1 MELYIARDR
10 DGRLFLY
17 NYLPI
22 KDEKSGIFKLN
33 GEFRGSNICFDIFNI
48 DSKLFPEI
56 TYENS
61 PKQVELVFSKI
72 NNKNDIIMKVIGI
85 LLILILMI
93 IPINLIITLIKL
105 LTN

>member
-1 MELYIARDR
+1 MEFYIARDI
-10 DGRLFLY
+10 DGKLFLY
-17 NYLPI
+17 NYLPV
-22 KDEKSGIFKLN
+22 KDEKLGIFKLN
-33 GEFRGSNICFDIFNI
+33 GELRYSNVCFDIFNL

-56 TYENS
+56 TFENS

-72 NNKNDIIMKVIGI
+72 NSKNDVIIKIIGI

-93 IPINLIITLIKL
+93 IPINLVITLIKL

>member
-1 MELYIARDR
+1 MEFYIARDI

-17 NYLPI
+17 SNLPI
-22 KDEKSGIFKLN
+22 KDENSGIFKLDLAS
-33 GEFRGSNICFDIFNI
+33 RDSKIFNI

-72 NNKNDIIMKVIGI
+72 NSKNDVIMKVIGI

>member
-1 MELYIARDR
+1 MKFYIARDI
-10 DGRLFLY
+10 DGKLFLY

-22 KDEKSGIFKLN
+22 KDEKSGMFKYN
-33 GEFRGSNICFDIFNI
+33 GEIIESTIFNL

-56 TYENS
+56 TFENS

-72 NNKNDIIMKVIGI
+72 NSKNDDIMKVIGI

-105 LTN
+105 LIN